1 MRDAIRMAADGIHY
15 LVVFDDHSDRPIY
28 LARQRR
34 IASTD
39 QRIICYARDGGCT
52 RPNCLEPGYHSEVH
66 HSPDWATGSTTLFFA
81 CGPDHKRASDGDY
94 QTTVTDTGRLAWTRG
109 WGHLPLAGDTPYA
122 ATPTHPTT
130 NRNSR
135 HQRQGQPHGCQNGL
149 PYPPP

>member
-52 RPNCLEPGYHSEVH
+52 RPNCLATATTKPPSPTPAAWPGPAAGGTSRLQPEINHAH
-66 HSPDWATGSTTLFFA
+66 HPEELLRGN
-81 CGPDHKRASDGDY
+81 
-94 QTTVTDTGRLAWTRG
+94 TD
-109 WGHLPLAGDTPYA
+109 P
-122 ATPTHPTT
+122 
-130 NRNSR
+130 
-135 HQRQGQPHGCQNGL
+135 PHNQQE
-149 PYPPP
+149 